1 VADLQKVLGKRI
13 RNARIQLSLSQ
24 RQLAEEMGFSAS
36 QIISQIEKGERQ
48 IKAEELINL
57 AKALHLDISQLLSA
71 DEAQPL
77 APVLPDKYPERD
89 TEVIEA
95 EFPLHR
101 R

>member
-1 VADLQKVLGKRI
+1 MADLRNVLGKRI

-24 RQLAEEMGFSAS
+24 RQLAEEMGFSAP

-48 IKAEELINL
+48 IKAGELVNL
-57 AKALHLDISQLLSA
+57 AKALHLDVFQLLSA
-71 DEAQPL
+71 DEAKPL
-77 APVLPDKYPERD
+77 APVVPDKYPGRD